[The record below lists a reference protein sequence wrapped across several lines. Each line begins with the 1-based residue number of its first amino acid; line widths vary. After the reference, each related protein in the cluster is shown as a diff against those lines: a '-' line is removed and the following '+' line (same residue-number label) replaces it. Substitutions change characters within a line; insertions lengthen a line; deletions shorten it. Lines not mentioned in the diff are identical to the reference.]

1 MTFIQEASEY
11 LQSHGFERGHTVN
24 TQDWWIKKSQEIRLH
39 EKYFSHHRNRLGVL
53 VGQGYLKADME
64 ILENVIFSNYLNL
77 EFARRLYSVPMVRF
91 AVKRIKKR
99 RAKRVE
105 NFVKVA

>member
-1 MTFIQEASEY
+1 MTFIQEASEF
-11 LQSHGFERGHTVN
+11 LESHGFERGHTIN
-24 TQDWWIKKSQEIRLH
+24 TKDWYTKKSQEIRLH

-53 VGQGYLKADME
+53 VGQDYLKADMAM
-64 ILENVIFSNYLNL
+64 LETVIFSNSLNL

-91 AVKRIKKR
+91 AVKPIKKR